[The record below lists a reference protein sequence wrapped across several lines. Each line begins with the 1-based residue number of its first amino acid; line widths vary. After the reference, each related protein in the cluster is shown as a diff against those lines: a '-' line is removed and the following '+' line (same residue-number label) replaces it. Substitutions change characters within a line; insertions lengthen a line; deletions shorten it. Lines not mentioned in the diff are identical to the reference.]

1 MQMVNLQVWGRGE
14 KEPLFYRLVFIYV
27 IENKSNSMHHIY
39 MFVTITVSLFS
50 LDYHYLTLLV
60 SAVTVLLE
68 KA

>member
-1 MQMVNLQVWGRGE
+1 
-14 KEPLFYRLVFIYV
+14 
-27 IENKSNSMHHIY
+27 MHHIY